1 MPTASPLPPAGH
13 RQLRCH
19 YPTSRSPIRSPRGDR
34 VAPPLRRQRSYG
46 SHRHRSAAGPLC
58 CGQRGFPFP
67 ATSLRT
73 LPKVTA
79 PAALGRLGGR
89 AESSAA
95 QGGFRLWGGPAATPP
110 PRLLGR
116 APALGAGHIHPL
128 LHSSKGNA
136 AALSPGHTAALP
148 LSPAE
153 KGRGG
158 AQRALTEILP
168 AAAGG
173 TERGLFPA
181 LVARGDNTAAFVHL
195 RYVNGLSCPRRRGD
209 LSRCLQ
215 ERRAGHRWTPRL
227 HDARHR
233 RGPACCPHPLRSP
246 PRGRAWGCSAAPRA
260 EPPRAHDAI
269 TRP

>member
-1 MPTASPLPPAGH
+1 MPMPSPLPPAGH

-34 VAPPLRRQRSYG
+34 VAPPFRRQRSHG
-46 SHRHRSAAGPLC
+46 SHRHGSAAGPLR

-79 PAALGRLGGR
+79 PAALGGLGGR
-89 AESSAA
+89 AESSAV
-95 QGGFRLWGGPAATPP
+95 QGGFRLWGERGAAATPSPPP

-116 APALGAGHIHPL
+116 VPALGAGHIHPR

-136 AALSPGHTAALP
+136 AALSPGHTAVLS

-181 LVARGDNTAAFVHL
+181 LVVRGDNTAAFVHL
-195 RYVNGLSCPRRRGD
+195 HYVNGLSCPRRRGD
-209 LSRCLQ
+209 LSCCLH
-215 ERRAGHRWTPRL
+215 EYGAGAPLDTTAAHCPAQPR
-227 HDARHR
+227 
-233 RGPACCPHPLRSP
+233 PCMVPSP
-246 PRGRAWGCSAAPRA
+246 PVQPSPRPCLGVQCSTPC
-260 EPPRAHDAI
+260 
-269 TRP
+269 